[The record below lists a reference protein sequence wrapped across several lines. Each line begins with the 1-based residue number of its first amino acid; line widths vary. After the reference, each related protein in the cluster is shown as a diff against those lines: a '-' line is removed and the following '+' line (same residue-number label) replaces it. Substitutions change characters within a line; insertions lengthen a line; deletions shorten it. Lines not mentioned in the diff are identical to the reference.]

1 MILQGEQ
8 YFETMPNRVENP
20 EDMGESCPWPNM
32 FTVCL
37 GEVHETILTK
47 TSWLESTLYFPS
59 HVAFTGPDF
68 LSAASSSF
76 QNE

>member
-1 MILQGEQ
+1 MQEQ

-20 EDMGESCPWPNM
+20 EGTGEPRPWPNA

-37 GEVHETILTK
+37 GEGHETILTK
-47 TSWLESTLYFPS
+47 TSCPESTFYFPS
-59 HVAFTGPDF
+59 HVVFPGPDF
-68 LSAASSSF
+68 LSAAPSSF